1 MAERIHVPSFSTW
14 KRIESEFLI
23 RWTPCAFPF
32 TNIFAQIIGTIL
44 IPGTG
49 KEKVIVEP
57 SKSDRE
63 GFESHPIQIHAG
75 DEIILGKNT
84 HYVVIEGLER

>member
-1 MAERIHVPSFSTW
+1 MAR
-14 KRIESEFLI
+14 FLS
-23 RWTPCAFPF
+23 P
-32 TNIFAQIIGTIL
+32 AQE
-44 IPGTG
+44 